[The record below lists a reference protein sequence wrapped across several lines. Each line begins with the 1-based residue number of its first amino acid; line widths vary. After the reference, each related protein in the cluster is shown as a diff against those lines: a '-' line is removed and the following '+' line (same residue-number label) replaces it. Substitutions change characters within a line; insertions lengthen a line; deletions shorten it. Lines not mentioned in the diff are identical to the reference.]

1 MKKTVAAGEL
11 DAPYQVVFGDVSK
24 IVDAARDSATR
35 SVNAAMTAAYWLIGH
50 RIVEFEQSGE
60 ERARYGTAL
69 MERLAADLTQ
79 RFGRGFSRQNIQYMR
94 LFYVSYPSDQI
105 RQALS
110 GKLARSPR
118 RRIRPTPSGES
129 DATSLELRLGELLAA
144 FPLPWSAYVRLL
156 SVKNTSA
163 REFYGAEALR
173 GGWWIRQLDRQ
184 INSQFYERT
193 ALSKNKAAML
203 TEGQNP
209 RHEDRLLP
217 VEEIKDP
224 FVLEFLDLKDEYSES
239 DLEEALIRH
248 LETFLLELGG
258 DFCFMGRQ
266 RRLRIGDKWYRV
278 DLLFFHRRLRCHTS
292 AVHGFIAALA
302 RQARSRSRE
311 IVQLDPPRRA
321 PATSDTQTGSTPS
334 TPTPSASSGGAT
346 PSGPSSWS
354 GSAGPSAP
362 SRWRRGWPPTCA
374 TTRPTAPLTTTE
386 RGPTCWSSST
396 PTSPR
401 PTSRASPARRW
412 RGPGSRSPCWSPTGS
427 WWSGR
432 GRWDAPGSGRASPN
446 RPTPSGA
453 AETRTPRGEPQP

>member
-1 MKKTVAAGEL
+1 MAERAEERVMKKTVAAGEL

-94 LFYVSYPSDQI
+94 LFYVSYPADQI

-118 RRIRPTPSGES
+118 RRIRQTASGVS

-173 GGWWIRQLDRQ
+173 GGWSIRQLDRQ
-184 INSQFYERT
+184 INSQFYKRT

-278 DLLFFHRRLRCHTS
+278 DLLFFHRRLRCL
-292 AVHGFIAALA
+292 VVIDLKIGGFTHADAGQMHLYLNYARAHWGREGENPPVGLVLCSEKDEALA
-302 RQARSRSRE
+302 RYALE
-311 IVQLDPPRRA
+311 GL
-321 PATSDTQTGSTPS
+321 
-334 TPTPSASSGGAT
+334 
-346 PSGPSSWS
+346 
-354 GSAGPSAP
+354 
-362 SRWRRGWPPTCA
+362 
-374 TTRPTAPLTTTE
+374 
-386 RGPTCWSSST
+386 
-396 PTSPR
+396 
-401 PTSRASPARRW
+401 
-412 RGPGSRSPCWSPTGS
+412 
-427 WWSGR
+427 
-432 GRWDAPGSGRASPN
+432 PN
-446 RPTPSGA
+446 NVMA
-453 AETRTPRGEPQP
+453 AEYRITLPNEELLAAEIDRTRQVIELRGSIASEAPPNSGTLTVENPKE